1 MMTIMLDCSTGNV
14 VIVSQLV
21 QWMEGTECR
30 ILENTTGA
38 SANNLVNDEEL
49 AIRSRIKRI
58 NRETERRAIL
68 RMTFCKYE
76 M

>member
-1 MMTIMLDCSTGNV
+1 
-14 VIVSQLV
+14 
-21 QWMEGTECR
+21 MEGTECR